1 MQARSPAWAG
11 TTARLGSPEG
21 GPTAVASGSWSRPDG
36 RRTLQLVLATI
47 WLLDGLLQLQGFFFT
62 RSFATQMIAPGAQG
76 NPSVIARPITWSG
89 LTIGHHA
96 VITNLAFALLQ
107 VGLGLGIAWR
117 PTVKVAL
124 GASIA
129 WSIGVWWIGEGL
141 GGVLSGAADPVN
153 GAPGAVIIYALLAVL
168 LWPRRRSGP
177 APSFV
182 AAGAVGEPVAKALWL
197 VLWGSLSYFAVNGA
211 NRSSQGLHDLIDG
224 MTAGEPGWLTSL
236 NRQAATAV
244 DHRGLVTMTVLGVV
258 SALVAVGVYLPPGA
272 GNATLV
278 VAVAISLLWWVVGED
293 LGQLL
298 TNGAT
303 DVNTGPLLILLALA
317 YWRHRRPPPVAP
329 AVAPSVGS
337 GPADGSGS
345 A

>member
-1 MQARSPAWAG
+1 
-11 TTARLGSPEG
+11 
-21 GPTAVASGSWSRPDG
+21 
-36 RRTLQLVLATI
+36 LVLATI

-168 LWPRRRSGP
+168 LWPRHRPGP

-182 AAGAVGEPVAKALWL
+182 AAGAVGEPVAKGLWL

-236 NRQAATAV
+236 NRQAATVV
-244 DHRGLVTMTVLGVV
+244 DHRGLVTMTVLAVV

-278 VAVAISLLWWVVGED
+278 VAVVISLLWWVVGED

-317 YWRHRRPPPVAP
+317 YWRHRRPPL
-329 AVAPSVGS
+329 VAPSVGAD
-337 GPADGSGS
+337 PADGSGS